1 MILDE
6 QSDQTRDDYLGDD
19 DGDDCQS
26 PRMRVRALVLVKVIS
41 EFGDQ
46 G

>member
-26 PRMRVRALVLVKVIS
+26 PRNES
-41 EFGDQ
+41 TFFGFGESDQ
-46 G
+46 